1 MVLTNLRN
9 ALYLNSMYCYL
20 FKGVSLMRI
29 HVVLRS
35 KETGEEYLTSKNRRN
50 NPDRLK
56 LMKYSPKLRRKVLFE
71 EKKN

>member
-1 MVLTNLRN
+1 
-9 ALYLNSMYCYL
+9 
-20 FKGVSLMRI
+20 MRI
-29 HVVLRS
+29 HVIMHS

-56 LMKYSPKLRRKVLFE
+56 LMKYSPKLRKRVLFE

>member
-1 MVLTNLRN
+1 
-9 ALYLNSMYCYL
+9 
-20 FKGVSLMRI
+20 MRI
-29 HVVLRS
+29 HVIMHN

-56 LMKYSPKLRRKVLFE
+56 LMKYSPKLRKRVLFE